1 MCWDNRVSTVIAV
14 EWMVR
19 LREARFGTRVP
30 IMLLMMGT
38 RALCMTGTM
47 VLKAC
52 RA

>member
-1 MCWDNRVSTVIAV
+1 MCLESRSSTVIAV

-30 IMLLMMGT
+30 ITLLMMGT

-47 VLKAC
+47 VLKTC